1 MFLDEGAGVK
11 SPENRSVQFS
21 VQLPEGVNPAV
32 AESFQA
38 SFAKAARLMFS
49 NPDASR
55 EVLAR
60 ADDIVRLV
68 THLIEPSDDL
78 LSERQHRAQTMRS
91 VFEAGEWLTSEQIN
105 SLQQT
110 PPTSKSQPS
119 SDWKRRGRIYSV
131 NVNGREYFAGYQ
143 FDALCQ
149 PLPII
154 REILA
159 ELGTVADT
167 WKIAAWF
174 QAPNGWIAEQGLK
187 SDAPRPVAPKA
198 ALDRRDEVLGAA
210 RRNHRSYIA

>member
-1 MFLDEGAGVK
+1 MIVDEGSRVEGLD
-11 SPENRSVQFS
+11 NRSVQFS
-21 VQLPEGVNPAV
+21 VQLPEGINPAV

-38 SFAKAARLMFS
+38 SFEKAARLMFS
-49 NPDASR
+49 SPDASR

-60 ADDIVRLV
+60 ADEIVRLV
-68 THLIEPSDDL
+68 TQLVEPSDDL
-78 LSERQHRAQTMRS
+78 LFERQHRAETIRA
-91 VFEAGEWLTSEQIN
+91 VFAAGEWLTSEQIN

-110 PPTSKSQPS
+110 PPTSKSQPA
-119 SDWKRRGRIYSV
+119 SDWKRRGRIFSV

-159 ELGTVADT
+159 ELGPVADM

-174 QAPNGWIAEQGLK
+174 HAPNGWIAEQGSV
-187 SDAPRPVAPKA
+187 SDTPRPVAPKD
-198 ALDRRDEVLGAA
+198 ALDRPGEVLAAA
-210 RRNHRSYIA
+210 RRNRGSYIA